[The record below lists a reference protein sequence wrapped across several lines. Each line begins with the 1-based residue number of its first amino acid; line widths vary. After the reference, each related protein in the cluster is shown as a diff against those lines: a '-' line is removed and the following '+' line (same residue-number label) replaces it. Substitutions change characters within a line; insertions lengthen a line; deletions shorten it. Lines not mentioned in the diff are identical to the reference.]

1 MSNTVLAIVYEAYQ
15 FNVFFQLFQKLAG
28 ERKYNFIMYSP
39 YYLPNTEQYIQLCT
53 RDGFHY
59 IYSTTKYG
67 GDAGVLDQI
76 DNLSINLNNVCVT
89 KNKSNQF
96 LRTYLILKN
105 KFRELARLP
114 VTRFKKI
121 LLYLLKKLDD
131 LDLHK
136 KITKEILEFI
146 DYYTDTSYKINSII
160 DKINP
165 SLLLFTEDVVERDSN
180 IWIKIAQKK
189 GILSAILS
197 SSTATVTEA
206 AETYFNN
213 PHYYFP
219 THLPLYLQIGLKIFI
234 RKWCFNYRDRKFIR
248 LPLKQL
254 IAMDLLDLAPKQP
267 WTINSGDSTLILVE
281 SQFSKDLLVK
291 EGINRRRI
299 KIIGS
304 LKFDSMAPV
313 LNDSTRYKQELY
325 QKYNLNL
332 TKKLILCAFPPN
344 LPNRLSYDFQNYEDM
359 TKKWIS
365 TLQLSDYNVLYSV
378 HPSGFPDTANAIRS
392 LDQIVVEEDI
402 ANLIP
407 LCDVYLASVSSTIKW
422 ARACNKLVLD
432 YDCFHFNYRT
442 YEKDPAI
449 IAVKSLNELKEWITR
464 LNNQSVSKIHDQL
477 NPSLHPN
484 YWGIIDGRSLWR
496 INNYID
502 CLIK

>member
-1 MSNTVLAIVYEAYQ
+1 
-15 FNVFFQLFQKLAG
+15 
-28 ERKYNFIMYSP
+28 
-39 YYLPNTEQYIQLCT
+39 YYLPNTEQYIEVCANS
-53 RDGFHY
+53 RFHY
-59 IYSTTKYG
+59 IYNTTKHG
-67 GDAGVLDQI
+67 GDAFVFEQI
-76 DNLSINLNNVCVT
+76 SALNLHPNDMPLP
-89 KNKSNQF
+89 KAM
-96 LRTYLILKN
+96 RTCLIRACLILKK
-105 KFRELARLP
+105 KFKDLYRLP
-114 VTRFKKI
+114 VKVFKKSLLFFLKI
-121 LLYLLKKLDD
+121 LDKWSLYKVKTDGILK
-131 LDLHK
+131 
-136 KITKEILEFI
+136 FVG
-146 DYYTDTSYKINSII
+146 YYHDASYKINSII

-180 IWIKIAQKK
+180 LWIKIAQKK
-189 GILSAILS
+189 SILSLILS
-197 SSTATVTEA
+197 SSAAANYDA
-206 AETYFNN
+206 AETYYDN
-213 PHYYFP
+213 PVYHFP
-219 THLPLYLQIGLKIFI
+219 THLPLYVQKILKLVIK
-234 RKWCFNYRDRKFIR
+234 KWCFNYRDREFIR

-254 IAMDLLDLAPKQP
+254 IAMDLLDLAPKLP

-304 LKFDSMAPV
+304 LKFDTISPI
-313 LNDSTRYKQELY
+313 LNSSTRYKQELY
-325 QKYNLNL
+325 QKYRLDFDR
-332 TKKLILCAFPPN
+332 KLILCAFPPH
-344 LPNRLSYDFQNYEDM
+344 LPQRQLPDFENYEDM
-359 TKKWIS
+359 IKKWIS
-365 TLQLSDYNVLYSV
+365 TLQLSNYNVLYSV

-464 LNNQSVSKIHDQL
+464 LNHESLSKIYDEL
-477 NPSLHPN
+477 NSSLHPN

>member
-1 MSNTVLAIVYEAYQ
+1 
-15 FNVFFQLFQKLAG
+15 
-28 ERKYNFIMYSP
+28 
-39 YYLPNTEQYIQLCT
+39 
-53 RDGFHY
+53 
-59 IYSTTKYG
+59 
-67 GDAGVLDQI
+67 
-76 DNLSINLNNVCVT
+76 
-89 KNKSNQF
+89 
-96 LRTYLILKN
+96 
-105 KFRELARLP
+105 
-114 VTRFKKI
+114 
-121 LLYLLKKLDD
+121 
-131 LDLHK
+131 
-136 KITKEILEFI
+136 
-146 DYYTDTSYKINSII
+146 NSII

>member
-76 DNLSINLNNVCVT
+76 DNLSINLNNICVT

-131 LDLHK
+131 LDLYK

-189 GILSAILS
+189 R
-197 SSTATVTEA
+197 
-206 AETYFNN
+206 YFV
-213 PHYYFP
+213 
-219 THLPLYLQIGLKIFI
+219 
-234 RKWCFNYRDRKFIR
+234 C
-248 LPLKQL
+248 
-254 IAMDLLDLAPKQP
+254 
-267 WTINSGDSTLILVE
+267 NSE
-281 SQFSKDLLVK
+281 F
-291 EGINRRRI
+291 E
-299 KIIGS
+299 
-304 LKFDSMAPV
+304 
-313 LNDSTRYKQELY
+313 YCY
-325 QKYNLNL
+325 
-332 TKKLILCAFPPN
+332 
-344 LPNRLSYDFQNYEDM
+344 
-359 TKKWIS
+359 
-365 TLQLSDYNVLYSV
+365 
-378 HPSGFPDTANAIRS
+378 
-392 LDQIVVEEDI
+392 
-402 ANLIP
+402 
-407 LCDVYLASVSSTIKW
+407 CD
-422 ARACNKLVLD
+422 
-432 YDCFHFNYRT
+432 
-442 YEKDPAI
+442 
-449 IAVKSLNELKEWITR
+449 
-464 LNNQSVSKIHDQL
+464 
-477 NPSLHPN
+477 
-484 YWGIIDGRSLWR
+484 
-496 INNYID
+496 
-502 CLIK
+502 

>member
-1 MSNTVLAIVYEAYQ
+1 
-15 FNVFFQLFQKLAG
+15 
-28 ERKYNFIMYSP
+28 
-39 YYLPNTEQYIQLCT
+39 
-53 RDGFHY
+53 
-59 IYSTTKYG
+59 
-67 GDAGVLDQI
+67 
-76 DNLSINLNNVCVT
+76 
-89 KNKSNQF
+89 
-96 LRTYLILKN
+96 
-105 KFRELARLP
+105 ARLP

-131 LDLHK
+131 LDLYK

-304 LKFDSMAPV
+304 LKFDSMAP
-313 LNDSTRYKQELY
+313 
-325 QKYNLNL
+325 
-332 TKKLILCAFPPN
+332 
-344 LPNRLSYDFQNYEDM
+344 
-359 TKKWIS
+359 
-365 TLQLSDYNVLYSV
+365 
-378 HPSGFPDTANAIRS
+378 
-392 LDQIVVEEDI
+392 
-402 ANLIP
+402 
-407 LCDVYLASVSSTIKW
+407 
-422 ARACNKLVLD
+422 
-432 YDCFHFNYRT
+432 
-442 YEKDPAI
+442 
-449 IAVKSLNELKEWITR
+449 
-464 LNNQSVSKIHDQL
+464 
-477 NPSLHPN
+477 
-484 YWGIIDGRSLWR
+484 
-496 INNYID
+496 
-502 CLIK
+502 

>member
-1 MSNTVLAIVYEAYQ
+1 MSKIVLAIVYEAYQ
-15 FNVFFQLFQKLAG
+15 FNVFFQLFQKLAE

-39 YYLPNTEQYIQLCT
+39 YYLPNTEQYIEVCANN
-53 RDGFHY
+53 RFHY
-59 IYSTTKYG
+59 IYNTTKHG
-67 GDAGVLDQI
+67 GDALVFEQISSLNLDSDDMPPQKAMRARLI
-76 DNLSINLNNVCVT
+76 RAC
-89 KNKSNQF
+89 
-96 LRTYLILKN
+96 LILKK
-105 KFRELARLP
+105 KFKDLYRLP
-114 VTRFKKI
+114 VKGFKKSLLFFLKI
-121 LLYLLKKLDD
+121 LDKWNSYKVKTDGILK
-131 LDLHK
+131 
-136 KITKEILEFI
+136 FVR
-146 DYYTDTSYKINSII
+146 YYHDASYKINSII

-180 IWIKIAQKK
+180 LWIKIADKK
-189 GILSAILS
+189 GVFSAILS

-206 AETYFNN
+206 AETYYDN
-213 PHYYFP
+213 PYYHFP
-219 THLPLYLQIGLKIFI
+219 EHLPPYIQKILKLVIK
-234 RKWCFNYRDRKFIR
+234 KWCLNYRERKFIR

-254 IAMDLLDLAPKQP
+254 IAMDLLDLAPKLP
-267 WTINSGDSTLILVE
+267 WTINSGDSALILVE

-304 LKFDSMAPV
+304 LKFDSMSPI
-313 LNDSTRYKQELY
+313 LNSSTRYKQELY
-325 QKYNLNL
+325 QKYGLDFDR
-332 TKKLILCAFPPN
+332 KLILCAFPPH
-344 LPNRLSYDFQNYEDM
+344 LPQRQLPDFENYEDM
-359 TKKWIS
+359 MKKWIS

>member
-1 MSNTVLAIVYEAYQ
+1 MSKVILAIAYEAYQ
-15 FNVFFQLFQKLAG
+15 FNVFYQLFQKLEG
-28 ERKYNFIMYSP
+28 ERKYNFIIYSP
-39 YYLPNTEQYIQLCT
+39 YYLPNTEQYVQLCT
-53 RDGFHY
+53 TSGFHY

-67 GDAGVLDQI
+67 GDAAVLDQI
-76 DNLSINLNNVCVT
+76 DNLSASLHNVPIK
-89 KNKSNQF
+89 KNTSNQF
-96 LRTYLILKN
+96 PRTYLILKN
-105 KFRELARLP
+105 KLRDIGRFP
-114 VTRFKKI
+114 VTRFKKN
-121 LLYLLKKLDD
+121 LLYLLKKLDGMN
-131 LDLHK
+131 LYK
-136 KITKEILEFI
+136 KITQEILEFV

-160 DKINP
+160 NKLNP

-197 SSTATVTEA
+197 SSAAANYDA
-206 AETYFNN
+206 AETYYDN
-213 PHYYFP
+213 PHYHFP
-219 THLPLYLQIGLKIFI
+219 THLPLYAQKILKLFI
-234 RKWCFNYRDRKFIR
+234 KKWCFNYRDRKFIR

-254 IAMDLLDLAPKQP
+254 IAMDLLGFAPKLP
-267 WTINSGDSTLILVE
+267 WTINSGDSNLILVE
-281 SQFSKDLLVK
+281 SQFSKDLLVN
-291 EGINRRRI
+291 EGISRRRI
-299 KIIGS
+299 KIVGS
-304 LKFDSMAPV
+304 LKFDSMSPI
-313 LNDSTRYKQELY
+313 LNSSIRYKKELY
-325 QKYNLNL
+325 QKYELDFD
-332 TKKLILCAFPPN
+332 KKLILCAFPPH
-344 LPNRLSYDFQNYEDM
+344 LPQRQLPDFENYDGM
-359 TKKWIS
+359 ITKWIS
-365 TLQLSDYNVLYSV
+365 TLQLSNYNVLYSV

-392 LDQIVVEEDI
+392 LDQIVVEDDI

>member
-1 MSNTVLAIVYEAYQ
+1 
-15 FNVFFQLFQKLAG
+15 
-28 ERKYNFIMYSP
+28 
-39 YYLPNTEQYIQLCT
+39 
-53 RDGFHY
+53 
-59 IYSTTKYG
+59 
-67 GDAGVLDQI
+67 
-76 DNLSINLNNVCVT
+76 
-89 KNKSNQF
+89 SNQF

-105 KFRELARLP
+105 KFRDLARFP

-131 LDLHK
+131 LDLYK
-136 KITKEILEFI
+136 KITKEILEFV

-165 SLLLFTEDVVERDSN
+165 SMLLFTEDVVERDSN

-219 THLPLYLQIGLKIFI
+219 THLPLYAQIGLKFFI

-267 WTINSGDSTLILVE
+267 WTINSGDSALILAE

-304 LKFDSMAPV
+304 LKFDSMTPI

-325 QKYNLNL
+325 QKYNLKL

-344 LPNRLSYDFQNYEDM
+344 LPNRLSHDFQNYEDM

-502 CLIK
+502 YLIK